1 MKKLLLP
8 IVIIC
13 FLYSCQNNSG
23 STTTIT
29 HTDANGFQY
38 ETVTND
44 PTGLRLYTLDNGLKV
59 YLSKN
64 IDEPKIQTLI
74 GVRAG
79 SVYDPTDNTGLAHYL
94 EHMLFKGTDEIGTS
108 DWDKEKGYLEQI
120 EALYEEHKN
129 TQDPKEKN
137 KIYRE
142 IDRVSQEASRYS
154 IANEYDKMVA
164 SLGAEGTNAWT
175 WHEETVYTNK
185 IPSNQFDKWLT
196 LEKERFSQ
204 LVLRIF
210 HTELEAVYEEFNR
223 GQDSDSRKLNYTL
236 MDALFPEHPYGQ
248 QTTIGTAEHLKN
260 PSLKAIKNYFNT
272 YYVPNNMAVIL
283 VGDLEFESTIQKV
296 DAAFGEFESK
306 ELQHPKLPKETPL
319 RAVKTV
325 EVSGPDSE
333 VVNIAFRTAG
343 VGSDEEKY
351 MTLIDMILSNS
362 TAGLIDLNLNQQ
374 QKILGGGSSNRFFKD
389 YGMYTMYGRPKQGQS
404 LDEVKDLLLSQIEEI
419 KKGNFDEWLIE
430 AVVNDLRVSQIREF
444 EDASSLARTL
454 INTFTTFQDWEDRVR
469 FLDEIQHIT
478 KKDLVAFA
486 NTFFG
491 NNYVVAFKRQGEAT
505 SLVKVNNPEITP
517 IQLNRDKQSPFVT
530 AFYAKKA
537 AETPPIFVDFEKEI
551 QRFKLNNGIEMAFV
565 QNPVNSLSSLYVIF
579 DMGSDHIKK
588 IQYAIS
594 YLDYLGT
601 SKYSAEELKKEFYKL
616 GINFNVSSDDE
627 QIRFN
632 ISGLQENMADGLAL
646 MEHVISNAKVDTEAY
661 DKYLDRLAKSRD
673 NTKKSKQNILW
684 GGLMSY
690 IQYGEN
696 SRLRNVSKLEE
707 LKNTNPQELVDLI
720 HNLPNFK
727 HRFFFYG
734 KDAKEMLAST
744 NRIHQVPEN
753 LKDYPKAA
761 KFMERETSGEVYF
774 VNYDMVQAEIL
785 LLHKG
790 RNYDPAVSA
799 AARMYNSYFGQGLSS
814 IVFQEIRESRSLAYS
829 SASIYSQGR
838 KTAKPDYILNYLGTQ
853 ANKINQA
860 VDAIVELLN
869 NMPKN
874 EQQFDNARLGQLK
887 RIEAERITKENIFWR
902 YESNRKRGI
911 DNDFRENVYNSLK
924 TMSLDDLDSF
934 FKKQIVGK
942 QFDIGVIGNEKDINF
957 KALSKFN
964 TVKKLNVDYLFNF

>member
-1 MKKLLLP
+1 MKQLLLP
-8 IVIIC
+8 IVIIS

-23 STTTIT
+23 SITTTT

-64 IDEPKIQTLI
+64 TDEPKIQTLI

-108 DWDKEKGYLEQI
+108 DWEKEKGYLEQI
-120 EALYEEHKN
+120 EALYEKHKN

-142 IDRVSQEASRYS
+142 IDRVSQEASTYS

-223 GQDSDSRKLNYTL
+223 AQDSDSRKLNYTL
-236 MDALFPEHPYGQ
+236 MDALFPAHPYGQ

-260 PSLKAIKNYFNT
+260 PSLTAIKNYYNT

-296 DAAFGEFESK
+296 NAAFGEFERK
-306 ELQHPKLPKETPL
+306 ELQHPELPKETPL
-319 RAVKTV
+319 KTAKTV

-351 MTLIDMILSNS
+351 LTLIDMILSNS

-374 QKILGGGSSNRFFKD
+374 QKILGGGSYNRFFKD

-404 LDEVKDLLLSQIEEI
+404 LEEVKDLLLGQIEEI

-491 NNYVVAFKRQGEAT
+491 DNYVVAYKRQGEAT

-517 IQLNRDKQSPFVT
+517 VQLNRDKQSPFVT

-537 AETPPIFVDFEKEI
+537 AETPPVLWI
-551 QRFKLNNGIEMAFV
+551 
-565 QNPVNSLSSLYVIF
+565 
-579 DMGSDHIKK
+579 
-588 IQYAIS
+588 
-594 YLDYLGT
+594 
-601 SKYSAEELKKEFYKL
+601 LKKK
-616 GINFNVSSDDE
+616 FN
-627 QIRFN
+627 
-632 ISGLQENMADGLAL
+632 A
-646 MEHVISNAKVDTEAY
+646 
-661 DKYLDRLAKSRD
+661 
-673 NTKKSKQNILW
+673 
-684 GGLMSY
+684 
-690 IQYGEN
+690 
-696 SRLRNVSKLEE
+696 
-707 LKNTNPQELVDLI
+707 
-720 HNLPNFK
+720 
-727 HRFFFYG
+727 
-734 KDAKEMLAST
+734 
-744 NRIHQVPEN
+744 
-753 LKDYPKAA
+753 
-761 KFMERETSGEVYF
+761 
-774 VNYDMVQAEIL
+774 
-785 LLHKG
+785 
-790 RNYDPAVSA
+790 
-799 AARMYNSYFGQGLSS
+799 LSS
-814 IVFQEIRESRSLAYS
+814 ITASKWPLFKTQLIAFLACMSFLIWAVITSKKYNTLLP
-829 SASIYSQGR
+829 IWIIWG
-838 KTAKPDYILNYLGTQ
+838 Q
-853 ANKINQA
+853 ANI
-860 VDAIVELLN
+860 
-869 NMPKN
+869 P
-874 EQQFDNARLGQLK
+874 LK
-887 RIEAERITKENIFWR
+887 
-902 YESNRKRGI
+902 S
-911 DNDFRENVYNSLK
+911 
-924 TMSLDDLDSF
+924 
-934 FKKQIVGK
+934 
-942 QFDIGVIGNEKDINF
+942 
-957 KALSKFN
+957 
-964 TVKKLNVDYLFNF
+964 